1 MATNKTLSRKQFFNT
16 LATLTVGSLAILWWK
31 VAERQ
36 TETES
41 ESMEWRIKSSL
52 IKGITFHEHFY
63 LVVNGEKVKAFSAK
77 CTHAGCRINKE
88 SNGLVIC
95 PCHGSRF
102 DAYTG
107 QPVQGPAANALS
119 ELSCS
124 FDERS
129 KEWIVKG

>member
-1 MATNKTLSRKQFFNT
+1 MATIKTLSRKQFFNT
-16 LATLTVGSLAILWWK
+16 LATLIVGSFAILWWK
-31 VAERQ
+31 VADRQ
-36 TETES
+36 NETES
-41 ESMEWRIKSSL
+41 GSMVWRIKSSL
-52 IKGITFHEHFY
+52 TRGITFHEQFY
-63 LVVNGEKVKAFSAK
+63 LVVGGEKAKAFSTR

-95 PCHGSRF
+95 PCHGSKF

-107 QPVQGPAANALS
+107 QPVQGPAANALR
-119 ELSCS
+119 ELSCR